1 MNEQP
6 EALRLAERLVGME
19 ASSNDQY
26 QAAAELRRLHAE
38 NTEIRTLNDDLFYQ
52 GLAVINEKQELLDAA
67 VKAEREACAK
77 ACEKMADNIYS
88 NSHED
93 SQPMPHAVAKFCA
106 AAIRARGEV

>member
-26 QAAAELRRLHAE
+26 EAAAELRRLHKE
-38 NTEIRTLNDDLFYQ
+38 N
-52 GLAVINEKQELLDAA
+52 ELLRDAVA
-67 VKAEREACAK
+67 AEREACAK
-77 ACEKMADNIYS
+77 VCEKMADNIYS

-106 AAIRARGEV
+106 AAIRARGER

>member
-26 QAAAELRRLHAE
+26 EAAAELRRLHEE
-38 NTEIRTLNDDLFYQ
+38 NERLRD
-52 GLAVINEKQELLDAA
+52 AVA
-67 VKAEREACAK
+67 AEREACAK
-77 ACEKMADNIYS
+77 VCEKMADNIYS

-106 AAIRARGEV
+106 AAIRARGER